1 MRFLPSARAP
11 LTRSQPPACAGRA
24 LHVAL
29 GFLLLDVLALVALLA
44 AEADAEAGTTIP
56 VPSPRGRLRGNLEQ
70 SLDDAQ
76 TFKYLEG

>member
-1 MRFLPSARAP
+1 
-11 LTRSQPPACAGRA
+11 
-24 LHVAL
+24 
-29 GFLLLDVLALVALLA
+29 
-44 AEADAEAGTTIP
+44 